1 MRCGS
6 ECAAEERECHLNRPW
21 GVRTASFTDPAGHIW
36 EIAQELPQPRLCHDQ
51 HYLISGGIMQQP
63 EPGKE
68 IPALLSSLN
77 NQRAHVLGILEGLA
91 GEALR
96 RPVLPSGWTCLGLVR
111 HLALD
116 VERFW
121 FRAVVAGERVD
132 LGKGDAAWQVP
143 PDMPAEAVFGLYRQ
157 ETELANAIVAA
168 TPLDAEPAWWSEEIF
183 PDLPPRCLRDTVLH
197 VITETACHAGHLDI
211 VRELID
217 GRTWQVLT

>member
-1 MRCGS
+1 
-6 ECAAEERECHLNRPW
+6 
-21 GVRTASFTDPAGHIW
+21 
-36 EIAQELPQPRLCHDQ
+36 
-51 HYLISGGIMQQP
+51 MQQP

-121 FRAVVAGERVD
+121 FRAVIAGEQTVID
-132 LGKGDAAWQVP
+132 ALAGAGDAWQVAS
-143 PDMPAEAVFGLYRQ
+143 DVRAEDIFNLYRQ

-168 TPLDAEPAWWSEEIF
+168 TPLDAEPAWWPEEIF
-183 PDLPPRCLRDTVLH
+183 PDLPPRCLRDMVLH